1 MFIAKQD
8 TSYIES
14 REEKNL
20 FSGDI
25 DDLIFNDEEWH
36 ESEK

>member
-8 TSYIES
+8 TSYVES
-14 REEKNL
+14 KEENL

-25 DDLIFNDEEWH
+25 DDLIFNNEEWH